1 MQRGITFFF
10 LEIPVIGTER
20 QSSVFFCVGL
30 PPTFPRF
37 ARTRLGQGERRHKAG
52 SLGLSS
58 VHYQPEFLVT
68 RAQTYKT

>member
-20 QSSVFFCVGL
+20 QPSVWVSFCVGL
-30 PPTFPRF
+30 PSTFSRF
-37 ARTRLGQGERRHKAG
+37 ARTSLGQGERRHKAG

-58 VHYQPEFLVT
+58 SLLARILGHKSINL
-68 RAQTYKT
+68 